1 MATLV
6 WIGAAVSL
14 LGVAAL
20 GWCIFYVFRL
30 RKAGLDDATMRARMQ
45 KAVLINFAALAVSTL
60 GLMMV
65 VLGIFLG

>member
-20 GWCIFYVFRL
+20 GWCILYVFRL

>member
-20 GWCIFYVFRL
+20 MWCILYVFRL